1 MATVEN
7 WWCHKRNMKY
17 ETSKARQWEKNIT
30 TKCCKHV
37 NTNHSHTHIHTKTHT
52 HRCVISL
59 SSSSRPLKDVLLAG
73 AGLIHIHSRP
83 FASNN
88 FHMGQ
93 LGWHKPSPYTIIMI
107 NDHDEDPNWKNT
119 ANISYLEDAGMVLH
133 RIVSGMILINGIE
146 GCQVVSRGGVQRP
159 RLGWPAGFIN
169 YYGGQSTINHHLC
182 RVCGIPAPFLLE
194 WGNALGLHLEQHYL
208 ASSIDTFPPLILMP
222 LKLAEGWEWGRFGC

>member
-93 LGWHKPSPYTIIMI
+93 LGWHKPSPFSIIMI
-107 NDHDEDPNWKNT
+107 NDHDQDPNRKKYCKYFIFGGCWDGFTQDRQRDDINQR
-119 ANISYLEDAGMVLH
+119 DRGM
-133 RIVSGMILINGIE
+133 SG
-146 GCQVVSRGGVQRP
+146 C
-159 RLGWPAGFIN
+159 
-169 YYGGQSTINHHLC
+169 
-182 RVCGIPAPFLLE
+182 
-194 WGNALGLHLEQHYL
+194 
-208 ASSIDTFPPLILMP
+208 
-222 LKLAEGWEWGRFGC
+222 